1 MEFLLFPKERDDPR
15 QIDDPLV
22 LFTWNRKIR
31 FNMGMLYKIN
41 FNCKKK
47 KKSFLIKIW
56 LIVKNVW
63 PFWLVYTV

>member
-47 KKSFLIKIW
+47 KKSF
-56 LIVKNVW
+56 
-63 PFWLVYTV
+63 